1 MPPYSTQLN
10 GNRSDHDSNRKIQKS
25 LTISYKRFIYS
36 LMMADV
42 VQLVRTPGCGPGG
55 RRFETGHSPHLNFT
69 ANTNFLEQS
78 L

>member
-1 MPPYSTQLN
+1 MAHEVISQT
-10 GNRSDHDSNRKIQKS
+10 QKS

-55 RRFETGHSPHLNFT
+55 RRFETGHSPHLNFE
-69 ANTNFLEQS
+69 ANINFLAQS
-78 L
+78 LQQPNPKI